1 MKSLNLF
8 TTKKERR
15 LRIHNSRILAK
26 NNKNVNLVGNQV
38 IFMEISKQVMIFIK
52 NILISLNSRA
62 TRRALRKINI
72 HHGGISITQKLKI
85 QISGRMLIRNK
96 KNNRNK
102 RIRRKKKKEKSH
114 GMEDIHRK
122 KKIFSENIIMETNII
137 LKKMQG
143 IKMQRTVST
152 GTTGNLNQHLT
163 PKIPRIS
170 TKIQSS
176 ISLNSENLRKKRK
189 NNIKNTSLE
198 KTQTSTN
205 KIGEHMRDQICLAQ
219 DGKLG

>member
-1 MKSLNLF
+1 M
-8 TTKKERR
+8 TKKERR

-62 TRRALRKINI
+62 ARRAQRKINI
-72 HHGGISITQKLKI
+72 HHGEISITQKLKI

-102 RIRRKKKKEKSH
+102 TIRRKKKKEKSH

-152 GTTGNLNQHLT
+152 GMTGNRNLHLT

-205 KIGEHMRDQICLAQ
+205 KIEEHMRDQICLAQ

>member
-15 LRIHNSRILAK
+15 LRILNSRILAK

-62 TRRALRKINI
+62 ARRAQRKINI
-72 HHGGISITQKLKI
+72 HHGEISITQKLKI

-102 RIRRKKKKEKSH
+102 RIRRKKKEREEPWY
-114 GMEDIHRK
+114 GGY
-122 KKIFSENIIMETNII
+122 T
-137 LKKMQG
+137 
-143 IKMQRTVST
+143 
-152 GTTGNLNQHLT
+152 
-163 PKIPRIS
+163 
-170 TKIQSS
+170 
-176 ISLNSENLRKKRK
+176 
-189 NNIKNTSLE
+189 
-198 KTQTSTN
+198 
-205 KIGEHMRDQICLAQ
+205 
-219 DGKLG
+219 